1 MKIIIVCVGKKHDPT
16 LIDAIAEYEKRL
28 STYCDLSWEILPA
41 GTIDEESKA
50 IVSRVEGVDFVVLLD
65 ETGMSV
71 TSEQLAH
78 SMEVAQNRSYKKVA
92 LIIGGAYG
100 VNKEVF
106 RRADVTLRLSSLT
119 FPHQLVRLIVV
130 EQLYR
135 AFSILAGSNYH
146 HR

>member
-1 MKIIIVCVGKKHDPT
+1 MKLVVVCVGKKHDSS
-16 LIDAIAEYEKRL
+16 LQDAIAEYEKRL
-28 STYCDLSWEILPA
+28 TGFCDFAWEIVQA
-41 GTIDEESKA
+41 GTVDEESRA
-50 IVSRVEGVDFVVLLD
+50 IINRVEGVDFVALLD
-65 ETGMSV
+65 ETGMSI

-78 SMEVAQNRSYKKVA
+78 SLETAQNRSYKKVA

-100 VNKEVF
+100 VNRDVF
-106 RRADVTLRLSSLT
+106 RRADVTLRLSRLT

-135 AFSILAGSNYH
+135 AYSILAGSNYH